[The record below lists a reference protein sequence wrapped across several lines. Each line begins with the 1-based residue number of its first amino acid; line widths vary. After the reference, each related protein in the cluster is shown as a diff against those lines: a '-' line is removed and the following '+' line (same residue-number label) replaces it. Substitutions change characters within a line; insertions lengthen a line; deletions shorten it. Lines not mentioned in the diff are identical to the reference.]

1 MDALTKMDFVNY
13 PVYENDVTPFVKRFL
28 AFKTIYSAMLNSI
41 DNEEI
46 VSMLEENLKIFF
58 ERFEKYI
65 NSAPKMENENSL
77 KQ

>member
-1 MDALTKMDFVNY
+1 MEVLTKFDFINY

-41 DNEEI
+41 DNYEI
-46 VSMLEENLKIFF
+46 ISMLEENLKIFF
-58 ERFEKYI
+58 ERFEKFI
-65 NSAPKMENENSL
+65 SSAPKMENENSL